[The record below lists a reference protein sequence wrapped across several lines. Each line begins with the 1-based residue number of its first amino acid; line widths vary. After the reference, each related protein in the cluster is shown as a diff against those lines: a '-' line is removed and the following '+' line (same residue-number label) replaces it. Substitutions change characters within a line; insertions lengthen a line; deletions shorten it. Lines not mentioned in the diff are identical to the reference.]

1 MADVNRVAEDFGSKL
16 ESIRN
21 SRLNQTNSDQWTM
34 AMVGVPTSISKEGGP
49 DQPNPDW
56 IAMNQA
62 RIEGLTVTQFRV
74 RQALIE
80 KVVVALEE
88 IDKRITQG
96 EAEWKNK

>member
-1 MADVNRVAEDFGSKL
+1 MADVNKVGADFGNKLDSIKNSK
-16 ESIRN
+16 
-21 SRLNQTNSDQWTM
+21 LNQTKLDQWTM
-34 AMVGVPTSISKEGGP
+34 AMVNVPTSISKDDGP

-62 RIEGLTVTQFRV
+62 RIEGLTVAQFRA

-96 EAEWKNK
+96 EEEWKNK